1 MRRLDSFPDA
11 DLFRR
16 ICAVNAKEPDALIF
30 ELERL
35 VLATWDIS
43 LPPAMQPPQKSLR
56 HLLFNSHEQIHVNC
70 SQMGGY
76 LSKKTLSDKNRN
88 MLAEMLSVSVAA
100 VGRAWEKTL
109 WMSRAINA
117 KRDAELD

>member
-1 MRRLDSFPDA
+1 MRRLDFFPDA

-16 ICAVNAKEPDALIF
+16 ICAVNDKEPDALIF

-43 LPPAMQPPQKSLR
+43 LPPAMQPPQKSLG
-56 HLLFNSHEQIHVNC
+56 HLLFTSHEQIHVNC
-70 SQMGGY
+70 AQMGGY
-76 LSKKTLSDKNRN
+76 LSRKTLSDQNRN

-100 VGRAWEKTL
+100 VGQAWEKTL
-109 WMSRAINA
+109 WISRALN
-117 KRDAELD
+117 ENLS